1 MKGRKCVE
9 NKYCLTPYFLDQ
21 PIPDLRSLAGE
32 SWHLVEPS
40 IPASEKQ
47 GRMVALYRPLR
58 DRVAEIV
65 RRGHRPVSIAGDC
78 CTSIGV
84 SAGLQKAGL
93 QPTLIWFDAHGD
105 FNTWETTPSGFLG
118 GMPLAMLVG
127 RGEQTL
133 VNGAGLTPLPE
144 EKVILTDARDLDPG
158 EREAVKDSA
167 IRYLPEV
174 EVLLEMKLPAGPL
187 YVHFDCDV
195 LNPQEVP
202 AVSYP
207 APGGPSVETLRRVF
221 GRLAQTG
228 RVIAVSL
235 SSWAPE
241 LDKDGH
247 SQGVCLE
254 LLDELVA

>member
-1 MKGRKCVE
+1 ME
-9 NKYCLTPYFLDQ
+9 NEYCLTAYFLDE
-21 PIPDLRSLAGE
+21 PVSELRSLAE
-32 SWHLVEPS
+32 EKWHIIGPS
-40 IPASEKQ
+40 LPAGEKQ
-47 GRMVALYRPLR
+47 QRLVTLYRPLR

-65 RRGHRPVSIAGDC
+65 RRGNRPVSIAGDC

-93 QPTLIWFDAHGD
+93 KPTLIWLDAHGD

-127 RGEQTL
+127 RGDQTM
-133 VNGAGLTPLPE
+133 VNGTGLSPIPE

-158 EREAVKDSA
+158 EREAVEGSA
-167 IRYLPEV
+167 IQHLPRV
-174 EVLLEMKLPAGPL
+174 EALLEMELPAGPL

-202 AVSYP
+202 AMNYP
-207 APGGPSVETLRRVF
+207 APGGPSVETLRHVF

-228 RVIAVSL
+228 RVVAVSL

-241 LDKDGH
+241 LDQDGQ
-247 SQGVCLE
+247 SQAVCME
-254 LLDELVA
+254 LLNVLAG